1 MKDPISTTMHRLSF
15 RVFILS
21 CFLYHK
27 IMRWGETER
36 ETVNILS
43 FICSKYWQNMIL
55 HISHNSCFLTDLL
68 LSHLRGGGGYCQ
80 SWFLSQ
86 HYYKSS
92 KKDCNGLARNEMQ
105 TFFYLPKLL
114 IFILKKKKKKLKSQI
129 VEFNWSNVCA
139 NQNAFF
145 PIQKFLNYF
154 IFYFNGHKSY
164 ASIITKSDFFF
175 FSFF

>member
-114 IFILKKKKKKLKSQI
+114 IFILKKKKKNWNLKLSSSIDQMFVQTKMH
-129 VEFNWSNVCA
+129 
-139 NQNAFF
+139 FF
-145 PIQKFLNYF
+145 PSKNF
-154 IFYFNGHKSY
+154 
-164 ASIITKSDFFF
+164 
-175 FSFF
+175 